1 MSAPENTMALI
12 EARLNAAFSPTKMSL
27 IDESHLH
34 AGHAGAQSGKGH
46 YALEIHAAVFEG
58 KTPIARHRMI
68 YQALGELMDTHIHAL
83 RIRAKTASTIQA
95 SQ

>member
-1 MSAPENTMALI
+1 MNAPDNTMTLI
-12 EARLNAAFSPTKMSL
+12 KARLTEAFSPETLTL

-46 YALEIHAAVFEG
+46 YALTIRAAAFGG

-83 RIRAKTASTIQA
+83 TIQA
-95 SQ
+95 KH